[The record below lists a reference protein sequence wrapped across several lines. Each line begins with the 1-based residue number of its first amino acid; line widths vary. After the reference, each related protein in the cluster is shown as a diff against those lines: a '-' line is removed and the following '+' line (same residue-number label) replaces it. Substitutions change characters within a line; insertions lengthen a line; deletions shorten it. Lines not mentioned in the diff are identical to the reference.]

1 MVERK
6 GFEIIQKVLA
16 EGRNFLL
23 EHEAKNLC
31 EVFDIPTTK
40 LKVAKNEDEAVEYAK
55 QIGFPVVLKIL
66 SPDIIHKSDV
76 GGVVV
81 NIENE
86 EKVRE
91 AYKKIMEN
99 VEKHKPTAKIFG
111 VVVEEMAKPSTEVI
125 VGLIKDQQFGPTIM
139 FGLGGIFVEVLK
151 DVSFRV
157 CPITEN
163 DATEMMMEIK
173 GYPILKGYRNYPPAD
188 LNTLTKILLNV
199 SRMAEEYP
207 EIAEMDLNPILVYEK
222 GAKVVDARIILEKS

>member
-40 LKVAKNEDEAVEYAK
+40 LKVAKNKDEAVEYAK

-91 AYKKIMEN
+91 AYKKIMGN

-157 CPITEN
+157 CPITEK
-163 DATEMMMEIK
+163 DATEMMLEIK
-173 GYPILKGYRNYPPAD
+173 GYPILKGYRNYPSAD